1 MRAIRAADQDWNLG
15 TADLID
21 RVVKATGVE
30 ALIGEVE
37 APAKAEAG
45 VVKIVGPTSLSQ
57 KAILSHSQS

>member
-30 ALIGEVE
+30 A
-37 APAKAEAG
+37 PAKAEAG
-45 VVKIVGPTSLSQ
+45 VVKIVDPDQ
-57 KAILSHSQS
+57 PA

>member
-45 VVKIVGPTSLSQ
+45 VVKIVDPDQ
-57 KAILSHSQS
+57 PA